1 MPHNNANTP
10 NAHKYWPSS
19 LFMTDEL
26 VEIIETISLSM
37 CGLAVILWMSIGTF
51 SRSDRGEVF
60 AQKTIA
66 ILCVAAA
73 LLLIVFN
80 FMSGELWGSGNVAL
94 PMALVA
100 VVVAISA
107 SMNLKGKDV
116 QGETNPHE
124 IMKMRKEER

>member
-1 MPHNNANTP
+1 VT
-10 NAHKYWPSS
+10 SG
-19 LFMTDEL
+19 L
-26 VEIIETISLSM
+26 VEAIEAISLSM

-51 SRSDRGEVF
+51 SRSTRGEVF
-60 AQKTIA
+60 AQRTIA
-66 ILCVAAA
+66 TLCVTAA
-73 LLLIVFN
+73 LLLTVFN
-80 FMSGELWGSGNVAL
+80 FMGGELWGSGNVAL

-116 QGETNPHE
+116 QGETNPHQ